1 MGSVESNWRELDVAV
16 IGGGIGGLAAATSL
30 RQAGHRVTI
39 YERADFAGE
48 VGASISCAAN
58 GTKWLEEWGVNI
70 PIGKP
75 VVLQKLI
82 SRDWASGEPSNVYD
96 LADYK
101 EKWGYVYNMFHR
113 VNMHEM
119 LMDSATGTSHSGIP
133 GVLKCNHRASE
144 IDHTTGTIT
153 FKNGIQAKHDLIIGS
168 DGIGSQ
174 VRKTLDIIPDRKQS
188 TSHCLHC
195 IITTEDVKRLC
206 LTDYTV
212 NSAIEYWGGQ
222 DVYKIVYSPCRG
234 GEINSFYCFF
244 PTALSKNPGE
254 GWNHSVGV
262 EEFMEPFGTLDP
274 KLLAIFKNSYDIKP
288 WRLFV
293 HQPYPYWQ
301 KGLTCIMGDA
311 AHPMMPDQS
320 QGACMAIED
329 AAALGIIFSRRH
341 DFTGSPEKI
350 NEGLKIYEKVRKPR
364 ATRVQ
369 EASKRARENITE
381 RIGFSSNT
389 NNPLY
394 KVTDEKN
401 KLTIKEMNSYDM
413 YVDVENKVRGEAL
426 V

>member
-1 MGSVESNWRELDVAV
+1 MFCWAKSV
-16 IGGGIGGLAAATSL
+16 
-30 RQAGHRVTI
+30 AGT
-39 YERADFAGE
+39 D
-48 VGASISCAAN
+48 CA
-58 GTKWLEEWGVNI
+58 KI
-70 PIGKP
+70 
-75 VVLQKLI
+75 
-82 SRDWASGEPSNVYD
+82 
-96 LADYK
+96 
-101 EKWGYVYNMFHR
+101 YNMFHR

-133 GVLKCNHRASE
+133 GILKCNHRALE
-144 IDHTTGTIT
+144 IDHKTGAIT
-153 FKNGIQAKHDLIIGS
+153 FENGVQAKHDLIIGS
-168 DGIGSQ
+168 DGSGSQ
-174 VRKTLDIIPDRKQS
+174 VRRTLGIVPDRQQS

-195 IITTEDVKRLC
+195 IITTEDVKRLG
-206 LTDYTV
+206 LTDYTK

-222 DVYKIVYSPCRG
+222 DIYKIVYSPCRG

-244 PTALSKNPGE
+244 PTVLSKNPGE

-262 EEFMEPFGTLDP
+262 EEFIEPFGNLDP

-288 WRLFV
+288 WRLFI

-301 KGLTCIMGDA
+301 EGLTCIMGDA

-329 AAALGIIFSRRH
+329 AAALGIIFSRRY
-341 DFTGSPEKI
+341 DFTGSPEKLG
-350 NEGLKIYEKVRKPR
+350 EGLKIYEQVRKPR

-401 KLTIKEMNSYDM
+401 KLTIEEMNSYDM
-413 YVDVENKVRGEAL
+413 YADVENKVGRKQT